1 VLFRLRTDSHVTINA
16 ADARSIRAD
25 VGAALGHRFGARLD
39 RVEVYVEAADAGG
52 PGVRCSLK
60 VYPTAGPAVAVEE
73 YAADSGLA
81 VEGAVEKAVE
91 EIDRLHDLVGVAAA
105 GSSVW

>member
-1 VLFRLRTDSHVTINA
+1 VIFRLRTDNHVTISA
-16 ADARSIRAD
+16 ADVQSVRAD

-39 RVEVYVEAADAGG
+39 RVEVYVEEAADG

-60 VYPTAGPAVAVEE
+60 AYPAAGPAVAVEQ
-73 YAADSGLA
+73 YAADVALA
-81 VEGAVEKAVE
+81 VEGAVEEAAE
-91 EIDRLHDLVGVAAA
+91 EIDRLHDLVGVAEA